1 MIIKRIYNNSVAV
14 VLGRNEQELIVIGKG
29 IAYQKK
35 IGDKIDDLLIDKVF
49 MLQDKHEM
57 SKLEEI
63 IAGVPTVYLRIA
75 DEIIEMIKANSN
87 LILSDKIY
95 ITLIDHISISLERE
109 QKGIIFENPLLMEIK
124 QFYKQEYKLA
134 KEAAQ
139 IIESYLNIV
148 ISDDETGFITLHI
161 VNASMNQNIEDT
173 MKTTHIIQDIL
184 DIVQNY
190 YQMEPDRE
198 SLSYNR
204 FVRHLQFFAK
214 RIMDKAED
222 EAEDDFM
229 YRMGRLEFPE
239 VYQCVNEIFALMN
252 ERYKVTISNAEFGYL
267 IYHIKN
273 VTLGMKNRM
282 NRSDKSE

>member
-14 VLGRNEQELIVIGKG
+14 VMDKNEEVIVIGKG

-35 IGDKIDDLLIDKVF
+35 SGDDIDENMIDKIFRLKD
-49 MLQDKHEM
+49 QHEM

-63 IAGVPTVYLRIA
+63 VSDVPTVYLRIA
-75 DEIIEMIKANSN
+75 DEIIKMIKENSE

-95 ITLIDHISISLERE
+95 ITLIDHISMSLERE
-109 QKGIIFENPLLMEIK
+109 QNGIIFENPLLMEIK
-124 QFYKQEYKLA
+124 QFYKLEYRLA
-134 KEAAQ
+134 QKAVK
-139 IIESYLNIV
+139 IIESHLNIV

-173 MKTTHIIQDIL
+173 MKETHMIQDIL
-184 DIVQNY
+184 NIVESY
-190 YQMEPDRE
+190 YQTELNHE
-198 SLSYNR
+198 SLQYNR

-214 RIMDKAED
+214 RVVDKTDE

-229 YRMGRLEFPE
+229 FRLGRFEYPE
-239 VYQCVNEIFALMN
+239 IYKCVSDITNYMKDK
-252 ERYKVTISNAEFGYL
+252 YKVTVSNAELGYL

-273 VTLGMKNRM
+273 VILGTKKSQNR
-282 NRSDKSE
+282 RDDHE